1 MLFRSSRWLFC
12 PPLPQDPPV
21 PVLTDFPNPNFQEA
35 GLPNRFPRRRSGKE
49 SACQCRRHKRCRFD
63 PWVRKIPWSRKWQP
77 TSAFL
82 LENSTDRGAWWAT
95 VHGSAKSQHDSTS
108 KHSTAAMC
116 WIVTNIKEKTKLEE
130 EACVYGCGFQTECL
144 GSPISKKM
152 AFEGKSE

>member
-1 MLFRSSRWLFC
+1 MGFPSS
-12 PPLPQDPPV
+12 
-21 PVLTDFPNPNFQEA
+21 
-35 GLPNRFPRRRSGKE
+35 KE
-49 SACQCRRHKRCRFD
+49 STCSVGDLDLISGLGGSPGEGNGNPLQYSC
-63 PWVRKIPWSRKWQP
+63 
-77 TSAFL
+77 
-82 LENSTDRGAWWAT
+82 LENFMDRGAWST

-144 GSPISKKM
+144 GSPLSKKM